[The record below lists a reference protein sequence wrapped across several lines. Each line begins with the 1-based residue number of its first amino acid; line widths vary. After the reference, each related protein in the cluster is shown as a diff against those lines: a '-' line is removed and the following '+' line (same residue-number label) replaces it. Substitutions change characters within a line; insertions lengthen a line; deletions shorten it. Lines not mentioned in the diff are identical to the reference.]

1 MSTIPKDIMDKI
13 EEAVN
18 IYTVGNHVSAGLAEN
33 ILLKGYALAVNKRT
47 EDINEFYKNWC
58 KDTKRNG
65 GILIG
70 SSIKE
75 LLTAFGYQLATDGRE
90 ELEKELEQ
98 KTKESKQWC
107 DKAMEAARDRLSLQ
121 SQCTEKEKECEEL
134 KEALENSRHCR
145 IIADKENDELKQG
158 IKNAIDVK
166 DEYKD
171 MYYNA
176 AKIIEELKAE
186 ILELRDSKLKDVKE
200 INSLEAEN
208 ERLKGLIEMYQQE
221 NIR

>member
-90 ELEKELEQ
+90 ELEKENAKLKKGIIGDLAPHIQELIPDHVKALE
-98 KTKESKQWC
+98 KQIT
-107 DKAMEAARDRLSLQ
+107 ALQ
-121 SQCTEKEKECEEL
+121 SSLKEKEKECEEL
-134 KEALENSRHCR
+134 RLGRNAMDKLQQEASVEVMQKS
-145 IIADKENDELKQG
+145 QQ
-158 IKNAIDVK
+158 
-166 DEYKD
+166 
-171 MYYNA
+171 
-176 AKIIEELKAE
+176 IEELKAE
-186 ILELRDSKLKDVKE
+186 NGKLIMLTRKLMLGG
-200 INSLEAEN
+200 S
-208 ERLKGLIEMYQQE
+208 
-221 NIR
+221 